1 MFEFITDE
9 EERGQV
15 GIGTLIVFIAM
26 VLVAAIAA
34 GVLINTAGFLQ
45 SKSQETGQQSS
56 KQVSDRVQEVATV
69 GNVTNA
75 GEIDLVNVTVTQ
87 APGAGEIDIQ
97 NATVSWIDNSG
108 TYQLVSTTQ
117 NYTAGSG
124 PTGDEFSYVAVKDS
138 DNSDNVLNDA
148 DDRLN
153 LVFDV
158 SEFTGEELTEGDEV
172 TIKIN
177 TMAGATT
184 SIRFTVP
191 SSLGQKSAVEL

>member
-1 MFEFITDE
+1 MKVYQRARHRSGYTRSAVADGSERNTIFEFITNE

-56 KQVSDRVQEVATV
+56 KQVSDRVQEAAAV
-69 GNVTNA
+69 GNVTTDRT
-75 GEIDLVNVTVTQ
+75 IDIVNVTVTQ
-87 APGAGEIDIQ
+87 APGVGEVDIQ

-108 TYQLVSTTQ
+108 IYQLISTTQ

-124 PTGDEFSYVAVKDS
+124 PSCEEFSYVEVKDS
-138 DNSDNVLNDA
+138 DGSDNVLNDA
-148 DDRLN
+148 DDRLK
-153 LVFDV
+153 LAFVV
-158 SEFTGEELTEGDEV
+158 SEFADNLTEGD
-172 TIKIN
+172 
-177 TMAGATT
+177 
-184 SIRFTVP
+184 
-191 SSLGQKSAVEL
+191 